1 MTKEELI
8 GKVREVAERLGA
20 RTLSYK
26 DFVRESGVSR
36 YWLKR
41 HCARWTDLCAAAG
54 IAPYKHHGLT
64 DEEIFIAMRDA
75 LDQLDEIGSRQEF
88 ARHFRYDLGVI
99 SGRWPDWGHA
109 LRALVDWALA
119 SDPGFRHFDK
129 IERRLVY
136 GPAPRH
142 HFTGGGRGEAGVAIV
157 SPQAGDA
164 EEPHPNPLPHRV
176 PDADIQLADPVP
188 GAGSQVADPLGD
200 AAPPDVAPAP
210 VIGEII
216 AYRGIVYA
224 PTNEAGVAMMFAVA
238 AEALG
243 FAIESARTVFP
254 DCIALQ
260 RIAPGRYRRVR
271 IEFEFASSN
280 FRAHRHDPKGCD
292 LVVCWEHDWPNC
304 PVKVLEL
311 RKEIAKARKRA

>member
-1 MTKEELI
+1 LQ
-8 GKVREVAERLGA
+8 V
-20 RTLSYK
+20 
-26 DFVRESGVSR
+26 
-36 YWLKR
+36 
-41 HCARWTDLCAAAG
+41 
-54 IAPYKHHGLT
+54 
-64 DEEIFIAMRDA
+64 
-75 LDQLDEIGSRQEF
+75 
-88 ARHFRYDLGVI
+88 
-99 SGRWPDWGHA
+99 
-109 LRALVDWALA
+109 
-119 SDPGFRHFDK
+119 
-129 IERRLVY
+129 
-136 GPAPRH
+136 
-142 HFTGGGRGEAGVAIV
+142 
-157 SPQAGDA
+157 
-164 EEPHPNPLPHRV
+164 
-176 PDADIQLADPVP
+176 ADPVP
-188 GAGSQVADPLGD
+188 DAGLQVADPLGGPPSAD
-200 AAPPDVAPAP
+200 AAPDTAPAP

-224 PTNEAGVAMMFAVA
+224 PTNEAGVAMLFAVA